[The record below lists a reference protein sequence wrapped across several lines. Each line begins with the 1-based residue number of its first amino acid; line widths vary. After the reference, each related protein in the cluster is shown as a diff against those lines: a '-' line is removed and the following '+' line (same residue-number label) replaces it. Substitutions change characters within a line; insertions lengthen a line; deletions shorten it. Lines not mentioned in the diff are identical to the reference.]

1 MRAYQNYV
9 LENTCPGINLIDVF
23 KNISTNNGKYYPAI
37 FEDKNIA
44 QVPTFKSVLSGIL
57 NIVSQDFIFRFTI
70 IRSKYHNMPG
80 HINVELE
87 HIVCDDIKICFSVK
101 LKLVEI
107 GRDDIKI
114 CFSVKLKLVEN
125 QLKTELDIFDIVI
138 HKGEK
143 TSTFKNLE
151 IKETSHDC

>member
-1 MRAYQNYV
+1 M
-9 LENTCPGINLIDVF
+9 
-23 KNISTNNGKYYPAI
+23 
-37 FEDKNIA
+37 
-44 QVPTFKSVLSGIL
+44 LSGIL

-70 IRSKYHNMPG
+70 IRSKYHNMER

-87 HIVCDDIKICFSVK
+87 HIGC
-101 LKLVEI
+101 
-107 GRDDIKI
+107 DDIKI

-125 QLKTELDIFDIVI
+125 QLKTKLDIFDIVI

>member
-1 MRAYQNYV
+1 MRAWQNYV
-9 LENTCPGINLIDVF
+9 LENTCPGINLIYVF

-44 QVPTFKSVLSGIL
+44 QVSAFKSVLSGIL

-70 IRSKYHNMPG
+70 IRSKYHNMSG

-87 HIVCDDIKICFSVK
+87 HIR
-101 LKLVEI
+101 
-107 GRDDIKI
+107 RDDIKI

-125 QLKTELDIFDIVI
+125 QLKTKLDIFDIVI

>member
-1 MRAYQNYV
+1 MRAWQNYV

-87 HIVCDDIKICFSVK
+87 HIGC
-101 LKLVEI
+101 
-107 GRDDIKI
+107 DDIKI

-125 QLKTELDIFDIVI
+125 QLKTGLDIFDIVI

>member
-1 MRAYQNYV
+1 MRAWQNYV

-70 IRSKYHNMPG
+70 IRSRYHNMEG

-87 HIVCDDIKICFSVK
+87 HIVCDDILLAPRQPDWVASQGCRKS
-101 LKLVEI
+101 
-107 GRDDIKI
+107 
-114 CFSVKLKLVEN
+114 
-125 QLKTELDIFDIVI
+125 QLRSKAVGL
-138 HKGEK
+138 G
-143 TSTFKNLE
+143 
-151 IKETSHDC
+151 

>member
-1 MRAYQNYV
+1 MRAWQNYV

-57 NIVSQDFIFRFTI
+57 NIVSQDFIFRFTV
-70 IRSKYHNMPG
+70 IRSGYHNMPG

-87 HIVCDDIKICFSVK
+87 HIV
-101 LKLVEI
+101 
-107 GRDDIKI
+107 RDDIKI

-125 QLKTELDIFDIVI
+125 QLKTELDIFDIAI

-143 TSTFKNLE
+143 TSTFKNLK